1 MENRA
6 IGNAAALV
14 LLLASTCAASAAT
27 ITFSALPDEGALA
40 TSYTENGITA
50 TASSGTLGWYTAPGS
65 AHVDDSGT
73 GFTSDITFT
82 TGGTFDATSFTLT
95 SLGYNFLGTASTVS
109 DNILVSGYV
118 GGSLVAGANYTLSAV
133 AGTLQTILLG
143 SAFSAIDAFTIS
155 LLYPRNAPNCDA
167 PCGHFDLDSVTLDTG
182 PAPVPLPPA
191 APLMGAAVLGLFAL
205 RRRRNA

>member
-1 MENRA
+1 MEYRTF
-6 IGNAAALV
+6 GNATALV
-14 LLLASTCAASAAT
+14 ALLICTGTVEAAT
-27 ITFSALPDEGALA
+27 MTFGALPDEGALA

-50 TASSGTLGWYTAPGS
+50 TSGSGTLGWYTAPGF

-95 SLGYNFLGTASTVS
+95 SLGYNFMGTASTVT
-109 DNILVSGYV
+109 DNILVSGLV
-118 GGSLVAGANYTLSAV
+118 GGSLVASASYSLSGV
-133 AGTLQTILLG
+133 AGAVQTFLLG
-143 SAFSAIDAFTIS
+143 SAFSALDAFTIS
-155 LLYPRNAPNCDA
+155 LLYPSNAPGCDA
-167 PCGHFDLDSVTLDTG
+167 PCGHFDLDSVTLATG

-205 RRRRNA
+205 RRRRDA